1 MGMNGQVF
9 ESTYTVHEWAHTWL
23 NGPGEEVTDVRS
35 ITTAKQ
41 QQPQDKAASEDKAAR
56 GGQGSSPAR
65 PAMAKL
71 VLVHSS
77 LPPLAAETAQ
87 AEGTAT
93 ARSTGA
99 AGTQSGSMQ
108 GGMAEP

>member
-1 MGMNGQVF
+1 MF
-9 ESTYTVHEWAHTWL
+9 DSTYTVHEWAHTWL

-41 QQPQDKAASEDKAAR
+41 QQQPEDKASSEDKAAR

-87 AEGTAT
+87 EEGTATAT

-99 AGTQSGSMQ
+99 AGTQSGSVQ